1 MRDFLLLCTKN
12 AHFSYNSDIST
23 QIDDVAMGSHL
34 DPVSITILW
43 TLRKHINPWKKYVDG
58 TISCIKVESF
68 EHVF

>member
-34 DPVSITILW
+34 DPVSITIL
-43 TLRKHINPWKKYVDG
+43 
-58 TISCIKVESF
+58 
-68 EHVF
+68 